1 MFELIAFD
9 ADDTLWQNERLYAR
23 AQEKLRGL
31 LSSYCESAEIDR
43 QLYNTELRNLE
54 HYGYGIKSFALSMIE
69 TAIQL
74 TGGRITGG
82 DIQKIL
88 AAVQEMLLADV
99 ELLEHAQD
107 TVANLSTSYTL
118 MLVTKGDLLD
128 QQRKIQGSGLG
139 GYFKYIEIVS
149 EKDSKNY
156 LALLEKYGVA
166 PQHFLMVGNSL
177 KSDVFPVTA
186 IGGQAVH
193 IPYELT
199 WEHENEVDASITG
212 SNYYQLEHLG
222 QLPGLIEQIASSMG
236 N

>member
-99 ELLEHAQD
+99 ELLEH
-107 TVANLSTSYTL
+107 
-118 MLVTKGDLLD
+118 
-128 QQRKIQGSGLG
+128 
-139 GYFKYIEIVS
+139 
-149 EKDSKNY
+149 
-156 LALLEKYGVA
+156 
-166 PQHFLMVGNSL
+166 
-177 KSDVFPVTA
+177 
-186 IGGQAVH
+186 
-193 IPYELT
+193 
-199 WEHENEVDASITG
+199 
-212 SNYYQLEHLG
+212 
-222 QLPGLIEQIASSMG
+222 
-236 N
+236 